1 MNIIIVIETGIYL
14 PLINLFLV
22 KRMTMMNQGYQSML
36 VIMSA
41 KKIGVVSVND
51 TEVTN
56 SIVIIKEAD
65 NG

>member
-1 MNIIIVIETGIYL
+1 
-14 PLINLFLV
+14 
-22 KRMTMMNQGYQSML
+22 MMNQGYQSML

-41 KKIGVVSVND
+41 KKIGVVNVND

>member
-1 MNIIIVIETGIYL
+1 
-14 PLINLFLV
+14 
-22 KRMTMMNQGYQSML
+22 ML
-36 VIMSA
+36 VIMLA

>member
-1 MNIIIVIETGIYL
+1 MKVIYL

>member
-41 KKIGVVSVND
+41 KKIGVVNVND